1 MWSTGIKRE
10 GVMSLD
16 LGTELYFF
24 FFFWLK
30 YRDYSLFL
38 YLIHSQTVDPSCI
51 PFLHLAMWM
60 RVGGGCHVLHWLFS
74 RQDPF
79 CFNLSPPTHTSQ
91 VTSLQRAPEFLLS
104 RCNFTQEHPS
114 WFKCS
119 FAQAWNM
126 SNQLLPWEKKKKTWT
141 HDTLSL
147 RLLNL

>member
-51 PFLHLAMWM
+51 PFLHLAM
-60 RVGGGCHVLHWLFS
+60 
-74 RQDPF
+74 
-79 CFNLSPPTHTSQ
+79 
-91 VTSLQRAPEFLLS
+91 
-104 RCNFTQEHPS
+104 
-114 WFKCS
+114 
-119 FAQAWNM
+119 
-126 SNQLLPWEKKKKTWT
+126 
-141 HDTLSL
+141 
-147 RLLNL
+147 